1 MSCLPKRASQWYNL
15 FNDLA
20 SVDRRDGRRS
30 RTKRRE
36 GMLVD
41 FGFSEEPDPLR
52 ETCRQFLEEEAPM
65 QKLRELGEAGR

>member
-1 MSCLPKRASQWYNL
+1 
-15 FNDLA
+15 
-20 SVDRRDGRRS
+20 
-30 RTKRRE
+30 
-36 GMLVD
+36 MLVD